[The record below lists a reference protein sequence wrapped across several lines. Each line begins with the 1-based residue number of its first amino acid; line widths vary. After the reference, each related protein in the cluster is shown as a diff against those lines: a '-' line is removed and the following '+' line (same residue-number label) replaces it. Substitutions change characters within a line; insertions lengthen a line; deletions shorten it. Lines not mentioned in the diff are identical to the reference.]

1 MIEIETGLRWLL
13 DGQLFTHL
21 ESIHHEFD
29 EEFDDAL
36 HPKLHAEL
44 YMQLNRELRTGLTE
58 VLRIELKR

>member
-36 HPKLHAEL
+36 HPKLHAN
-44 YMQLNRELRTGLTE
+44 YICN
-58 VLRIELKR
+58 